1 MLLDLSCLSVYFNVE
16 MLLTLS
22 FRVRAF
28 IHKHHML
35 VRLDSSFIL
44 SEEVLD
50 LCCANLYACFL
61 PLALVENFIDF

>member
-44 SEEVLD
+44 SEEV
-50 LCCANLYACFL
+50 
-61 PLALVENFIDF
+61 